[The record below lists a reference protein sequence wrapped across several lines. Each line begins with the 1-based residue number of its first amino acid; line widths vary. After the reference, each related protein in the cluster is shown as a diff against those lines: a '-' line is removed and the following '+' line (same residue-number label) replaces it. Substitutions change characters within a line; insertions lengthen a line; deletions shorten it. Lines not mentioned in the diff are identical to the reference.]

1 MDLYLAFLSPF
12 NSTWTKHR
20 LTQSFEHIDL
30 A

>member
-12 NSTWTKHR
+12 YSTCTKHR
-20 LTQSFEHIDL
+20 LTQSFDHIDL